1 MIRKLRNKFIFINM
15 CFVTAILFAISAF
28 LSVSYYQRNTRNS
41 TFFLE
46 NELRRVMQGN
56 SQDRTASAPQP
67 FSDGGDRNRNSRS
80 KEQSRDQGVLDTMQS
95 ILMDT
100 PRRQQGAFVPYA
112 VYRISPDG
120 EVLDSLE
127 RGLTLSEE
135 NAAALLSYLP
145 ETPPPEKVQLW
156 QVTV

>member
-1 MIRKLRNKFIFINM
+1 MIKKLRNKFIFINM

-67 FSDGGDRNRNSRS
+67 FSAGGDRNRNSRS
-80 KEQSRDQGVLDTMQS
+80 REQDRD
-95 ILMDT
+95 
-100 PRRQQGAFVPYA
+100 
-112 VYRISPDG
+112 RIWEALRAPTARAAMMMT
-120 EVLDSLE
+120 SLTE
-127 RGLTLSEE
+127 TSEKSE
-135 NAAALLSYLP
+135 NH
-145 ETPPPEKVQLW
+145 KI
-156 QVTV
+156 

>member
-56 SQDRTASAPQP
+56 SQDRTTSAPQP
-67 FSDGGDRNRNSRS
+67 FSAGGDRNRNSRS
-80 KEQSRDQGVLDTMQS
+80 REQSRDQGVLDTMQS

-120 EVLDSLE
+120 EVLDTLE

-145 ETPPPEKVQLW
+145 ETP
-156 QVTV
+156 

>member
-56 SQDRTASAPQP
+56 SQDRTTSAPQP
-67 FSDGGDRNRNSRS
+67 FPPAGTGTGIHAAGSRTGT
-80 KEQSRDQGVLDTMQS
+80 GVYW
-95 ILMDT
+95 I
-100 PRRQQGAFVPYA
+100 RC
-112 VYRISPDG
+112 SPF
-120 EVLDSLE
+120 
-127 RGLTLSEE
+127 
-135 NAAALLSYLP
+135 
-145 ETPPPEKVQLW
+145 
-156 QVTV
+156 